1 MLFPNR
7 SVKIVSVLGTSE
19 RYYNVSVTDALQY
32 IITPGIPV
40 GEHPFNA
47 VLLHRGD
54 WLLRFPW

>member
-40 GEHPFNA
+40 GELGRA
-47 VLLHRGD
+47 SCRERV
-54 WLLRFPW
+54 